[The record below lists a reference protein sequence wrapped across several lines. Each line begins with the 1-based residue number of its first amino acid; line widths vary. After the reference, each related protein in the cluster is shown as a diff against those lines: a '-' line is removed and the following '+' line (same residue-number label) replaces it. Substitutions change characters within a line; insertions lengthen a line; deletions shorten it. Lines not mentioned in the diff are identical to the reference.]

1 MEVSENMRNS
11 EWKEDLKYLYTEL
24 QKHPSLLEDA
34 RAKMNFEQ
42 LYQKNADKV
51 VSNESLINA
60 ATELTCFFQDGHT
73 NIEVPYTM
81 QDFCIPLHCR
91 WDENDGSLVLSENYN
106 EIPANARV
114 IAVNGMTVDTII
126 SNMAKRIPHEN
137 CYLVKSRMLMYPYQ
151 NYHLF
156 SEMNLN
162 YLFGKMEKYELSF
175 QVNNKIAKKQC
186 ILEKYD
192 GFLDFTDDSNFI
204 TYEIQGSQMIL
215 HLNACIYNE
224 KYKLT
229 LERAAQL
236 CKEKQIV
243 SFILDLSQ
251 NMGGSSAVIDE
262 FIKYTDIE
270 CFKRYEMIDYSSGEA
285 KQITSRK
292 DLVRNQ
298 RKTICF
304 PSDMYCRVSYN
315 TFSSSRTFA
324 VTLKDNGIARII
336 GTETG
341 GKPNSYG
348 MPRKLQMP
356 NSKLRFRVSTSY
368 FLRPD
373 DTKDDDVTLDSEAVV
388 D

>member
-1 MEVSENMRNS
+1 
-11 EWKEDLKYLYTEL
+11 
-24 QKHPSLLEDA
+24 
-34 RAKMNFEQ
+34 
-42 LYQKNADKV
+42 
-51 VSNESLINA
+51 
-60 ATELTCFFQDGHT
+60 
-73 NIEVPYTM
+73 
-81 QDFCIPLHCR
+81 
-91 WDENDGSLVLSENYN
+91 
-106 EIPANARV
+106 
-114 IAVNGMTVDTII
+114 
-126 SNMAKRIPHEN
+126 
-137 CYLVKSRMLMYPYQ
+137 MYPYQ

-162 YLFGKMEKYELSF
+162 YLFGKKEKYDISF
-175 QVNNKIAKKQC
+175 QVNNKIVKKQC
-186 ILEKYD
+186 SIEKYD
-192 GFLDFTDDSNFI
+192 GFLDFADDSNFI
-204 TYEIQGSQMIL
+204 TYEIQGSQMIM

-229 LERAAQL
+229 LKRAAQL

-315 TFSSSRTFA
+315 TFSSARTFA

-373 DTKDDDVTLDSEAVV
+373 DTKDDAVTLDSEAVV